1 MMKKIQQKKTYFH
14 NFMNLIQLNE
24 KYSQAHTDYTTKLS
38 FL

>member
-1 MMKKIQQKKTYFH
+1 MMKKKPTKKTYFH

-24 KYSQAHTDYTTKLS
+24 KYSQAHTDYTTKIS